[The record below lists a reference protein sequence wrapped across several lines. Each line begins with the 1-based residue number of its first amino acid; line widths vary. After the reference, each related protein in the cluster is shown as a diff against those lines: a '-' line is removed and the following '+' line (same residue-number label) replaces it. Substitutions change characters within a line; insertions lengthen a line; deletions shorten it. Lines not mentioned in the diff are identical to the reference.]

1 VAPSTRRLALRTR
14 SFMLELWPG
23 AYLSRFGHGRVFGD
37 SCPSHL
43 SRHIRDDAKGW
54 LLLSIDLN
62 ATALTTIWTIRLARK
77 GQNEP
82 KISGVFEIHRG
93 LTAQEDPASMAEVFG
108 DDD

>member
-1 VAPSTRRLALRTR
+1 
-14 SFMLELWPG
+14 MLELWPG